1 MYQLL
6 PPGTVLRDRYKIIAL
21 VGQGG
26 AGAVYKAEDL
36 RLEGRM
42 CALKEVR
49 PQPGASQEAIAQ
61 AQEQFR
67 REASTLAR
75 LDHPNLPKVSDYFS
89 RNGQDYLVMDFVAGR
104 NLKELLDETRRQNQL
119 LDEERV
125 LAWTEQLCDALQ
137 YLHSQDPP
145 VLHRDIKPANIKL
158 TPEGRIKL
166 VDFGLVKPMDP
177 KDPRTVTVLQGL
189 GSLPYTPLEQYGGEL
204 GHTDTRS
211 DIYALGATLYHLLT
225 GRAPATAKDRFLNPN
240 ALPPPRS
247 INPQLSVRTEAAIL
261 SAMSM
266 HPEERPAD
274 IDEFHH
280 VLLKGLP
287 GPNSASLSPTPT
299 PSPWLQALRANA
311 PLLAIVLFLLLLAI
325 AITWRAS
332 AMPLTVSPAALLL
345 PHLAYHPS
353 RSTYGSADRF
363 HITQISGISANK
375 VLISGVCHSG
385 GKSES
390 PGTACT

>member
-1 MYQLL
+1 MFELL
-6 PPGTVLRDRYKIIAL
+6 PPGIVLRERYKIIAL

-26 AGAVYKAEDL
+26 AGAVYQAEDL

-49 PQPGASQEAIAQ
+49 PQPGTSQKAITQ

-75 LDHPNLPKVSDYFS
+75 LDHPTLPKVSDYFS
-89 RNGQDYLVMDFVAGR
+89 RDGLDYLIMDFVAGR
-104 NLKELLDETRRQNQL
+104 NLKAVLDETRRQNQF

-125 LAWTEQLCDALQ
+125 LAWAQQLCDALE
-137 YLHSQDPP
+137 YLHSQDPA

-166 VDFGLVKPMDP
+166 VDFGLVKPLDP
-177 KDPRTVTVLQGL
+177 EDPRTVTVLQGL

-225 GRAPATAKDRFLNPN
+225 GRAPATAQERFINPN

-247 INPQLSVRTEAAIL
+247 INPQVTARTERAIL

-266 HPEERPAD
+266 HPGGRPAN
-274 IDEFHH
+274 IGELRQMLFT
-280 VLLKGLP
+280 GLSS
-287 GPNSASLSPTPT
+287 PNSVQAAPMPR
-299 PSPWLQALRANA
+299 PSPWLLALRQNA
-311 PLLAIVLFLLLLAI
+311 ALLAIVLLLLLVAI
-325 AITWRAS
+325 AVTWQANATATSSTEPTALIAGLLVRA
-332 AMPLTVSPAALLL
+332 
-345 PHLAYHPS
+345 
-353 RSTYGSADRF
+353 DIF
-363 HITQISGISANK
+363 
-375 VLISGVCHSG
+375 
-385 GKSES
+385 
-390 PGTACT
+390 